1 MSFYS
6 AIVRPLL
13 FTFDSESVHDF
24 AIDCAAFVQSRT
36 IQSRVESLFAYP
48 APVLA
53 VHVAGLEFSS
63 PIGLAAG
70 FDKNCRA
77 VPFLGALGFS
87 HVEVGSITALPQPGN
102 TRPRI
107 FRLVRDRA
115 LINRMGFPSEGAEII
130 ASRMCDLARS
140 VCELPVLGINLGKSK
155 VTPIDDALDD
165 YAASFKLMRPYG
177 KYFVLNVSSPNTPE
191 LRRLQ
196 EKDRLTELFSGI
208 QELNIE
214 KKPIFIKLAPDL
226 EWNEIDTI
234 LEVCETCGV
243 SGLIATNTTFAR
255 EGLIQNSTEQGG
267 LSGAPLFPRSLDV
280 VRYIYS
286 QSKGVLPIIGV
297 GGIQSATEVIAMM
310 RAGASLVQIYTGFIY
325 QGPGVV
331 KRIKKDLVDY
341 CNKQNIASISELVG
355 KDAHILAD

>member
-1 MSFYS
+1 MSLYT
-6 AIVRPLL
+6 AVIRPLL
-13 FTFDSESVHDF
+13 FSFDSESVHDF
-24 AIDCAAFVQSRT
+24 AIDCAAIVQSPNM
-36 IQSRVESLFAYP
+36 QSRVESLFALP
-48 APVLA
+48 APALA
-53 VHVAGLEFSS
+53 VQVAGLEFSS

-102 TRPRI
+102 ARPRI

-115 LINRMGFPSEGAEII
+115 LINRMGFPSEGAEAI
-130 ASRMCDLARS
+130 ASRMCDLVRS
-140 VCELPVLGINLGKSK
+140 GCTLPVLGINLGKSK

-165 YAASFKLMRPYG
+165 YAAAFKLTRPYG

-196 EKDRLTELFSGI
+196 EKERLTELFSGI
-208 QELNIE
+208 QELNTDQ
-214 KKPIFIKLAPDL
+214 KPIFIKLAPDL
-226 EWNEIDTI
+226 EWKEIDTI

-243 SGLIATNTTFAR
+243 SGLIATNTTYAR
-255 EGLIQNSTEQGG
+255 EGLIQNSSEQGG
-267 LSGAPLFPRSLDV
+267 LSGAPLFMRSLDI

-286 QSKGVLPIIGV
+286 QSKGAFPIIGV
-297 GGIQSATEVIAMM
+297 GGIQSAADVLAMM

-325 QGPGVV
+325 QGPGLV
-331 KRIKKDLVDY
+331 KRIKKDLVEY
-341 CNKQNIASISELVG
+341 CNEQNIASISELVG
-355 KDAHILAD
+355 EDARTSIG